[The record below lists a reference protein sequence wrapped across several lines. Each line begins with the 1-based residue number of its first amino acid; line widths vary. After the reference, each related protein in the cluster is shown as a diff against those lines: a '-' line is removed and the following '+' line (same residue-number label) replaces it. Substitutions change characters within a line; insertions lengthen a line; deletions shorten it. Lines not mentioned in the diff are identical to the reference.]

1 METKEEEWFRFIDT
15 LSHELKTP
23 LTSII
28 AAAGLLEEELQD
40 TADETHRKLM
50 QTIIRNA
57 NSLETRLVELL
68 DIVKTGSG
76 KLQLQ
81 FEPVDIKSLVLG
93 TCMQISPLIH
103 NKGQKLSTE
112 IPDFVPLIQ
121 ADGQRLEQ
129 VLLNLMN
136 NASKF
141 TPDGGTITVRIKKQE
156 TGLVIEVA
164 DNGIGIPKD
173 QQDRLFK
180 PYSRIQADRQRH
192 PGLGLGLA
200 LSKQIIELH
209 GGRIWVDSDA
219 SKGSVFSFFLP
230 KRPTLNAN

>member
-1 METKEEEWFRFIDT
+1 METKEEEWLRFIDT

-28 AAAGLLEEELQD
+28 AAAGLLEEELQG

-93 TCMQISPLIH
+93 TCMQISPLLH
-103 NKGQKLSTE
+103 NKGQKLNTE

-141 TPDGGTITVRIKKQE
+141 TPDGGIITVRIKKQE
-156 TGLVIEVA
+156 AGLVVEVS

-173 QQDRLFK
+173 QQERLFK
-180 PYSRIQADRQRH
+180 PYSRIHADRQRH

-230 KRPTLNAN
+230 KRPPTST

>member
-1 METKEEEWFRFIDT
+1 
-15 LSHELKTP
+15 
-23 LTSII
+23 
-28 AAAGLLEEELQD
+28 
-40 TADETHRKLM
+40 
-50 QTIIRNA
+50 
-57 NSLETRLVELL
+57 
-68 DIVKTGSG
+68 
-76 KLQLQ
+76 
-81 FEPVDIKSLVLG
+81 
-93 TCMQISPLIH
+93 
-103 NKGQKLSTE
+103 
-112 IPDFVPLIQ
+112 
-121 ADGQRLEQ
+121 
-129 VLLNLMN
+129 
-136 NASKF
+136 
-141 TPDGGTITVRIKKQE
+141 VRIKKQE